1 MPLVS
6 ISNSILRFPVNT
18 SSKITAQTMRDSTI
32 WLVGHGRLFVLNGLQ
47 RGAVFIFALD
57 ARFHG
62 AIQLPVDSTRPSSN
76 HVDEDINANYT
87 DRELG
92 LPTKEHR
99 EMVRVFDSENTAGM
113 KDANH

>member
-1 MPLVS
+1 MAF
-6 ISNSILRFPVNT
+6 NAKWF
-18 SSKITAQTMRDSTI
+18 SSTVY
-32 WLVGHGRLFVLNGLQ
+32 L
-47 RGAVFIFALD
+47 ALD

-62 AIQLPVDSTRPSSN
+62 AIQLPVDSTSN

>member
-1 MPLVS
+1 MAFNAEWFSSTVS
-6 ISNSILRFPVNT
+6 L
-18 SSKITAQTMRDSTI
+18 
-32 WLVGHGRLFVLNGLQ
+32 
-47 RGAVFIFALD
+47 ALD

-87 DRELG
+87 HRELG

-99 EMVRVFDSENTAGM
+99 EMVRVFDSENEGR
-113 KDANH
+113 